1 MPIAVT
7 TLWRLAPYIGGA
19 LLAVAAYAWAY
30 DNGRDTE
37 REKWQRQAAIEAQK
51 VRERE
56 NALQAQ
62 IDAAGAALSERA
74 QNVERIR
81 ERTIVTRNYYASNP
95 THNVACLGPDRLRH
109 VAEADA
115 AALDAAG
122 STR

>member
-1 MPIAVT
+1 MMHVPA
-7 TLWRLAPYIGGA
+7 WASRAAPDVAGV
-19 LLAVAAYAWAY
+19 LLVVAACVWAY
-30 DNGRDTE
+30 DAGRDAE
-37 REKWQRQAAIEAQK
+37 RTKWQLEQADAARAA
-51 VRERE
+51 RERE

-62 IDAAGAALSERA
+62 VDAAGAALSERA

-95 THNVACLGPDRLRH
+95 TDNVACLGPDRLRH
-109 VAEADA
+109 IAEADA

>member
-1 MPIAVT
+1 MIPA
-7 TLWRLAPYIGGA
+7 WAFRAAPYVTGV

-30 DNGRDTE
+30 DAGRDAE
-37 REKWQRQAAIEAQK
+37 RTKWQLEQADAARAA
-51 VRERE
+51 RERE

-81 ERTIVTRNYYASNP
+81 ERTIVTRNFYASNP
-95 THNVACLGPDRLRH
+95 TSNVACLGPERLRH

-115 AALDAAG
+115 AALEAAG